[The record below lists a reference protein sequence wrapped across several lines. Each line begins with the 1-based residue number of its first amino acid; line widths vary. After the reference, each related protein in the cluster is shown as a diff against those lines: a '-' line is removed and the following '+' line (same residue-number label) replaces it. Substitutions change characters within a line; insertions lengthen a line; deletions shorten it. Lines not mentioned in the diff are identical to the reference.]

1 MSQRHQLKFVN
12 TLAALGEADLAMSVL
27 GHYSRQ
33 ESDHSNSFTT
43 IDPHTVQ
50 ISGMALSAPAL
61 DVLYCHLNMVGEAR
75 NYTTS
80 ELCLALLFFS
90 RHANTKGKNG
100 GSTLLNGA
108 ARNNSHDSI
117 GRALARIE
125 ANLHMQLEGGA
136 AFSLGTCAQLINCYG
151 QVGRHHV
158 PILGL
163 LNERISCELDKIE
176 RMSAQMSRLMQGLVR
191 SHARLNVVPSYLD
204 TLLDRLLDYYNP
216 LNDPAGINN
225 SQSGN
230 PNKAV
235 ARLKGCVSLLWSLSV
250 LGLLDY
256 STYERLEPVLTLA
269 WERQGHFLP
278 SISTAIERVLLDL
291 RFSEAGNV
299 SEKIQSLRPWEYRAE
314 GDSQEPFRNGKTN
327 VKAKAPSSNFHLDVS
342 RTLRALGIHHVN
354 EVAVGGG
361 LHCRHP
367 HSSKQPQ
374 PELSRLNLSCYCD

>member
-1 MSQRHQLKFVN
+1 
-12 TLAALGEADLAMSVL
+12 
-27 GHYSRQ
+27 
-33 ESDHSNSFTT
+33 
-43 IDPHTVQ
+43 
-50 ISGMALSAPAL
+50 
-61 DVLYCHLNMVGEAR
+61 
-75 NYTTS
+75 
-80 ELCLALLFFS
+80 
-90 RHANTKGKNG
+90 
-100 GSTLLNGA
+100 
-108 ARNNSHDSI
+108 
-117 GRALARIE
+117 
-125 ANLHMQLEGGA
+125 MQLEGGA

-314 GDSQEPFRNGKTN
+314 GDSQEPFRNGKAN

-361 LHCRHP
+361 YIEVDGPLHFETYRNEPLGPTTSKRRHLALLGYKVVSLP
-367 HSSKQPQ
+367 YWAWDIRNMSVDLKMKYLKGLLTT
-374 PELSRLNLSCYCD
+374 E